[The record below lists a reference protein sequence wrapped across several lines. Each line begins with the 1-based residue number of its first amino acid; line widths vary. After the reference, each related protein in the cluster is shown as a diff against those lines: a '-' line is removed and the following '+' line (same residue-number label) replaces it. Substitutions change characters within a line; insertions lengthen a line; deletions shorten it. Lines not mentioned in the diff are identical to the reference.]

1 MPRNSVIHTIHE
13 SYNSNKGDN
22 IKNDSY
28 YQILDGVHVNFKR
41 YGVKEMRKTHTGV
54 EWLTI
59 QNWIDEFD
67 VLKDATKKYPKAAVF
82 HNYDNIRI

>member
-13 SYNSNKGDN
+13 NYNSNKGDN
-22 IKNDSY
+22 IKNDLY
-28 YQILDGVHVNFKR
+28 YQILNGVHVNSKR
-41 YGVKEMRKTHTGV
+41 YGVKETTRTYTGV
-54 EWLTI
+54 QWLNI
-59 QNWIDEFD
+59 QSWIDEFD